1 MSRSRFTG
9 RDKKF
14 DNSCRR
20 KAMSDLLISQFIDDE
35 LELDEKITFVEIV
48 RDDRR
53 FADETVALLQQEKV
67 LAVALGT
74 APATMR
80 TNTTPGI
87 LRNTGMRSWLAPMA
101 GFVTALLLAGLGFL
115 LHTGL
120 DEPVSPTVATEHRF
134 VLYLPQV
141 SQARIVGSFT
151 GWNPLPMRK
160 IGNSG
165 YWAVTV
171 KVPPGEHR
179 YSYMIDGEN
188 RMADPSVATREQDDF
203 GGENSVIVVGEDNA
217 PVS

>member
-1 MSRSRFTG
+1 
-9 RDKKF
+9 
-14 DNSCRR
+14 
-20 KAMSDLLISQFIDDE
+20 MSDTLISQFIDDE
-35 LELDEKITFVEIV
+35 LDLDEKITFVGIV

-67 LAVALGT
+67 LAVALET
-74 APATMR
+74 APATVQSNRAPVFLRYRGIR
-80 TNTTPGI
+80 T
-87 LRNTGMRSWLAPMA
+87 WLAPMA

-115 LHTGL
+115 LQSGL
-120 DEPVSPTVATEHRF
+120 DEPVSPSPATEHRF

-203 GGENSVIVVGEDNA
+203 GGENSVIVVGGDNA

>member
-1 MSRSRFTG
+1 MSET
-9 RDKKF
+9 
-14 DNSCRR
+14 
-20 KAMSDLLISQFIDDE
+20 LISQFIDDE
-35 LELDEKITFVEIV
+35 MDLDEKITFVEIV
-48 RDDRR
+48 RDDKR
-53 FADETVALLQQEKV
+53 FADETVALLQQEKI
-67 LAVALGT
+67 LCVAMEA
-74 APATMR
+74 APAAKR
-80 TNTTPGI
+80 PDASPGFP
-87 LRNTGMRSWLAPMA
+87 RHTRRRSWLAPMA

-115 LHTGL
+115 LQSGL
-120 DEPVSPTVATEHRF
+120 DEPVSPTVTAEHRF

-179 YSYMIDGEN
+179 YSYMTDGEN
-188 RMADPSVATREQDDF
+188 RMADPSVTTREQDDF
-203 GGENSVIVVGEDNA
+203 GGENSVIVVGGDNA

>member
-1 MSRSRFTG
+1 
-9 RDKKF
+9 
-14 DNSCRR
+14 
-20 KAMSDLLISQFIDDE
+20 MSDILISQFIDDE

-53 FADETVALLQQEKV
+53 FADEAVALLQQEKI
-67 LAVALGT
+67 LTVALE
-74 APATMR
+74 ASPVTMR
-80 TNTTPGI
+80 LNAAPGF
-87 LRNTGMRSWLAPMA
+87 LRTARMRSWLAPMA

-115 LHTGL
+115 LQSGL
-120 DEPVSPTVATEHRF
+120 NEPVSTTVATEHRF

-141 SQARIVGSFT
+141 RQARIVGSFT
-151 GWNPLPMRK
+151 EWNPLPMRK

-179 YSYMIDGEN
+179 YSYVIDGEN

-203 GGENSVIVVGEDNA
+203 GGENSVIVVGGDNA